1 MWIGNIM
8 TIWGI
13 ELVAALLPPPLIWGP
28 SSGRGLTLPFD
39 NRAIPATSSK
49 TSDHLWLVLPGL
61 AGQSCYVNRYA
72 VFSSQWMSEL
82 LTRDPQSISIS
93 IGDDSVFMFAMIN
106 TYLSNVIGIHKNFF
120 ILGSDIQL
128 KIEKTT
134 TYIFKSS
141 YVSQVIEWVL
151 DKIEYNTNFLSY

>member
-1 MWIGNIM
+1 
-8 TIWGI
+8 
-13 ELVAALLPPPLIWGP
+13 
-28 SSGRGLTLPFD
+28 
-39 NRAIPATSSK
+39 
-49 TSDHLWLVLPGL
+49 
-61 AGQSCYVNRYA
+61 
-72 VFSSQWMSEL
+72 MSEL

-141 YVSQVIEWVL
+141 YVSQVIE
-151 DKIEYNTNFLSY
+151 

>member
-93 IGDDSVFMFAMIN
+93 ISIGDDSVFMFSMIN
-106 TYLSNVIGIHKNFF
+106 TYLSNVMGIHKNFF
-120 ILGSDIQL
+120 LFEPGIQIKILKKNLHFQI
-128 KIEKTT
+128 
-134 TYIFKSS
+134 YKS
-141 YVSQVIEWVL
+141 
-151 DKIEYNTNFLSY
+151 F